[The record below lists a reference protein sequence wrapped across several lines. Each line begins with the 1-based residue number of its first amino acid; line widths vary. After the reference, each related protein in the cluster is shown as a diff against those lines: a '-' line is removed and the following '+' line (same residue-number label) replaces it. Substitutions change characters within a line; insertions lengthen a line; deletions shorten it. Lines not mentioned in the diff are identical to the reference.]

1 MCVCVCVW
9 DHLSDSGR
17 VFRFDACFNPATSGD
32 DEHRIV
38 RPVCSVVGGPEEAS
52 LPNPPATMIMDGL
65 DTLPAQHHH
74 HHHHHASAFLLTESA
89 AAAHH
94 FNVLSFDTCLYK
106 TSGSVESGG
115 SPVPAAACSAVEEP
129 PPSETQPGD
138 LNTPVTTSGD
148 VPSFFGP
155 STVVEPPPIAGESQ
169 KKVATLW
176 TVNSRCKSKCIA
188 LFYIYSRDLDCY
200 MQFLCVFNNSC
211 CVIVLCL
218 NRIDCAVT
226 LFLKYI
232 LCYT

>member
-1 MCVCVCVW
+1 M
-9 DHLSDSGR
+9 R
-17 VFRFDACFNPATSGD
+17 VGTSS
-32 DEHRIV
+32 
-38 RPVCSVVGGPEEAS
+38 PVCSVVGGPEEAS

-106 TSGSVESGG
+106 TSGNVENGG
-115 SPVPAAACSAVEEP
+115 SPVPVAACSAIEEP

-155 STVVEPPPIAGESQ
+155 STVVEPPPITGECCCSLL
-169 KKVATLW
+169 KTPFRWYANAT
-176 TVNSRCKSKCIA
+176 VCSRC
-188 LFYIYSRDLDCY
+188 
-200 MQFLCVFNNSC
+200 
-211 CVIVLCL
+211 IVS
-218 NRIDCAVT
+218 T
-226 LFLKYI
+226 K
-232 LCYT
+232 